1 MCYEVASLT
10 NGGGM
15 KDLAVLV
22 VDDDSAIFAVIARMF
37 SHFKAK
43 VDYAASAADAIN
55 CLKTRDYKTM
65 IADIDMPVVGG
76 LELARRAHELKPAL
90 NIVLFTGSTT
100 EQVENL
106 ALNPMVSDISG
117 LHRIPCSLGDMLM
130 GILTKETG
138 KTFLLE

>member
-1 MCYEVASLT
+1 MKEL
-10 NGGGM
+10 

-43 VDYAASAADAIN
+43 VDYAANATDALD

-65 IADIDMPVVGG
+65 IANIDMPVLGG
-76 LELARRAHELKPAL
+76 LELARSAHELNPVL
-90 NIVLFTGSTT
+90 NIVLFSGNTT
-100 EQVENL
+100 EQVVNL
-106 ALNPMVSDISG
+106 VLNPMVSDISG
-117 LHRIPCSLGDMLM
+117 THRIPYSLGDMLM
-130 GILTKETG
+130 GVLTKETG

>member
-1 MCYEVASLT
+1 MKEL
-10 NGGGM
+10 

-37 SHFKAK
+37 SHFKAT
-43 VDYAASAADAIN
+43 VDYAASAIDALD

-65 IADIDMPVVGG
+65 IANFDMPVAGG
-76 LELARRAHELKPAL
+76 LELARMAHELNPVL

-100 EQVENL
+100 EQIVSL
-106 ALNPMVSDISG
+106 ALNPVVSDMSG
-117 LHRIPCSLGDMLM
+117 THRIPYSLGDMLM
-130 GILTKETG
+130 GVLTKETG